1 MYGKSVIIHKNRI
14 FPYFQDEDKKSKQR
28 NIIIIIK
35 KNDNNNNKKKNNKKM
50 NKKKRYILLTKILV
64 LFSINLAY
72 IRGKLSYC
80 KAKTGRIALTQNVKN
95 TADKKILRHHIQD

>member
-72 IRGKLSYC
+72 IRGKLPYC
-80 KAKTGRIALTQNVKN
+80 KAKTGRIALNSKRQKYSRQKN
-95 TADKKILRHHIQD
+95 S

>member
-14 FPYFQDEDKKSKQR
+14 FPNFQDEDKKSKQR

-35 KNDNNNNKKKNNKKM
+35 KNDNNNKKKNNKKM

-72 IRGKLSYC
+72 IRGKLPYC
-80 KAKTGRIALTQNVKN
+80 KAKTGRIALNSKRQKYSRQKN
-95 TADKKILRHHIQD
+95 S